1 MKTPL
6 YGRKIKGLKHDVRD
20 LRAIAHFNRI
30 IKNYLKMDALLKKEQ
45 DAE

>member
-6 YGRKIKGLKHDVRD
+6 YGRKIKGLKHNIRD

-30 IKNYLKMDALLKKEQ
+30 VKNYLKMDKLLKKEK